1 MKKLITIILAVA
13 LILPIAARADL
24 PDISGLTNEE
34 LKELNNQIQLRLF
47 SEKLVNGVEVPAG
60 EYIVGQDIPADIYRM
75 EVIYPKSGGML
86 TIYQSD
92 DKKRTL
98 EETYL
103 GEFWGIEKIGKAE
116 LNDGNLFKV
125 HGNSLRLFPY
135 TGLFN

>member
-1 MKKLITIILAVA
+1 M
-13 LILPIAARADL
+13 
-24 PDISGLTNEE
+24 
-34 LKELNNQIQLRLF
+34 F

-60 EYIVGQDIPADIYRM
+60 EYIVGQDIPAGIYRM